1 MSAASHDRRA
11 TIRFG
16 SFELDTQSG
25 ELRKRGVKLK
35 LAHQAYRVLQLLLDT
50 PGQIVTREY
59 LKQAVWPEQKAADFD
74 SGINK
79 SISQIRTILG
89 DSGVNPRFIE
99 TLPKRG
105 YRFIA
110 PVVGGSVPEHPG
122 ERAIAVL
129 SFENLTGD
137 PSLVYIADGIAEAL
151 TTGLGGL
158 KGVRVISRTSAKAG
172 ATAGKSLQ
180 AIGRDL
186 RVNMVVEGSVMGSAR
201 LRVNARL
208 VDIGSDRI
216 VWQDK
221 FDCEPGALPV
231 FCDQLTEVVATEI
244 NGAVP
249 KRRQSRKPAPHTT
262 TAHLVYLKG
271 RYLWNKRT
279 EQELYRSIDEFKRA
293 LQIDPDF
300 ALAHAGLADAYVLIG
315 IWGLEPSHSAFGAAR
330 QAAERAIELDDNLAE
345 AHTCR
350 AEVLKDH
357 EWDFAGAE
365 GGFRRAMALNPNY
378 STAHHFFAQL
388 LVTLGR
394 FVEAAEEIE
403 LARRVDPLAASINAY
418 VPYIYLAARD
428 YKRAIDEGE
437 RAVELEPQSPLARWQ
452 LGRAILFAGDAGRAI
467 EELETAS
474 ALANRRAMWQAEL
487 CFARARSGDR
497 SGAEAILSG
506 LMSFAE
512 GAYVS
517 PYDLALC
524 AAGLEDWGT
533 ALDHLERAY
542 QDRIMRVIAI
552 GDPEFDGL
560 CGQPRFTNLARKLG
574 LPSWTFSRSGRTNLL
589 KHSPSKSA

>member
-1 MSAASHDRRA
+1 MSVTGQDDRA
-11 TIRFG
+11 KIRFG

-25 ELRKRGVKLK
+25 ELRRRGVKLK
-35 LAHQAYRVLQLLLDT
+35 LAHQAYRVLRVLLDA
-50 PGQIVTREY
+50 PGQIVTRDC
-59 LKQAVWPEQKAADFD
+59 LKRSVWPEQKSADFD

-79 SISQIRTILG
+79 SVSQIRAILG
-89 DSGVNPRFIE
+89 DSGANPRFIE
-99 TLPKRG
+99 TLAKRG

-110 PVVGGSVPEHPG
+110 PVTGGPAPERPR

-137 PSLVYIADGIAEAL
+137 PSLAYIADGIAEAL

-158 KGVRVISRTSAKAG
+158 KGIRVISRTSAKAG
-172 ATAGKSLQ
+172 VAAGKSLQ

-186 RVNMVVEGSVMGSAR
+186 GSDTVVEGSVMGSAT
-201 LRVNARL
+201 LRVNVRL
-208 VDIGSDRI
+208 ADIGSDRV
-216 VWQDK
+216 VWQDR
-221 FDCEPGALPV
+221 FDCDPDALLP
-231 FCDQLTEVVATEI
+231 FCDHLTDVVATEI
-244 NGAVP
+244 NGAAP
-249 KRRQSRKPAPHTT
+249 KRRELRTPAPHTS

-279 EQELYRSIDEFKRA
+279 EQDLYRSIDEFKRA
-293 LQIDPDF
+293 LRIDPDF

-330 QAAERAIELDDNLAE
+330 KAAERAIELDDNLAE

-357 EWDFAGAE
+357 EWDFTGAE
-365 GGFRRAMALNPNY
+365 SEFRRAMTLNPNY

-394 FVEAAEEIE
+394 FLEAAEEIE
-403 LARRVDPLAASINAY
+403 LARRIDPLAPSINAY

-428 YKRAIDEGE
+428 YKRAIDEGQ
-437 RAVELEPQSPLARWQ
+437 RAVDLEPQSPLARWQ
-452 LGRAILFAGDAGRAI
+452 FGRAILFAGDVGRAI
-467 EELETAS
+467 DELETAS

-497 SGAEAILSG
+497 SGAEAILADLTS
-506 LMSFAE
+506 LAE
-512 GAYVS
+512 GAYIS

-524 AAGLEDWGT
+524 AAGLEDWGI

-542 QDRIMRVIAI
+542 QDRVMRVISI

-560 CGQPRFTNLARKLG
+560 CGEPRFMKLARKLR
-574 LPSWTFSRSGRTNLL
+574 LPPWTFSRSGRASLMKQPL
-589 KHSPSKSA
+589 I